1 MLSPKLGLISVS
13 VGWFGGAQTEIE
25 KVRFVVRS
33 RGPRPM
39 PSRNLVSTSDL
50 LESEGF

>member
-39 PSRNLVSTSDL
+39 PS
-50 LESEGF
+50 LERRVGFLDVMFS

>member
-39 PSRNLVSTSDL
+39 PSFDVHRQSVYL
-50 LESEGF
+50 